1 MSAPVAGGT
10 TGAPLRALVI
20 GAGPAAR
27 MMHLPEL
34 ARLRDAGELVLQ
46 VVCDLDAARCAEA
59 HASFGFLAVSGD
71 AYAALERA
79 DIDVVYV
86 FGSAQM
92 HYELGLRALESGK
105 HLFVEKP
112 VAPGFAEA
120 QALAARAQRLGRV
133 AVGGHNRRFLKAFTQ
148 LREQGQ
154 AGWSAAEA
162 VFHKPEF
169 GKTPA
174 FGARTWLG
182 ANGIHAL
189 DALVFMMGALP
200 DEVHALAAEN
210 AVFSALLRWPG
221 GAQGTFLCNNHA
233 GSRLEEY
240 VFHRPGE
247 TCRVTAEGLLT
258 EKGGRTERYALP
270 MQGDGVAAEHE
281 AFLAAIRG
289 GGVPLH
295 DLGALAPSLY
305 LAELIE
311 AGYSGRCR
319 LPQQEEA
326 AGPQAAAIPSLLVV
340 NPLGLQAALTQ
351 TLPAARLVSLA
362 QLEAEPGARPDIR
375 AALLGRGAAPLTAGA
390 LAKLPNL
397 AVVGIVA
404 LSVARYDP
412 HALLARGIRI
422 VNASAAYA
430 DSVAEFALALATLA
444 RRRAFVSHE
453 ALRAGGWGTA
463 YRARGLKGRVR
474 HAARALRPALSR
486 LGLDPLM
493 RRAWVR
499 VAARVAG
506 PPAGAA
512 ADLRGCR
519 VGLIGWGANARA
531 FAQLLQRAGAQV
543 RVYSQHATAAELTA
557 AACTPATLPEVLA
570 CEVVS
575 LHRGLS
581 AATRHAL
588 GAAELAQLR
597 PGTVLINL
605 ARGALIEPQA
615 LLQRLRQGDVFACLD
630 TYEVEPLPAGDPLRQ
645 LPNVFLTAHIAGG
658 SPQMLAAAA
667 QEVVEKVAAH
677 LRGAEVAAVTAA
689 RLSTMT

>member
-20 GAGPAAR
+20 GVGPAAR

-92 HYELGLRALESGK
+92 HYELGLRALEGGK

-233 GSRLEEY
+233 GSRLERH
-240 VFHRPGE
+240 V
-247 TCRVTAEGLLT
+247 
-258 EKGGRTERYALP
+258 
-270 MQGDGVAAEHE
+270 
-281 AFLAAIRG
+281 
-289 GGVPLH
+289 
-295 DLGALAPSLY
+295 
-305 LAELIE
+305 
-311 AGYSGRCR
+311 
-319 LPQQEEA
+319 
-326 AGPQAAAIPSLLVV
+326 QA
-340 NPLGLQAALTQ
+340 
-351 TLPAARLVSLA
+351 R
-362 QLEAEPGARPDIR
+362 
-375 AALLGRGAAPLTAGA
+375 
-390 LAKLPNL
+390 
-397 AVVGIVA
+397 
-404 LSVARYDP
+404 
-412 HALLARGIRI
+412 
-422 VNASAAYA
+422 
-430 DSVAEFALALATLA
+430 
-444 RRRAFVSHE
+444 
-453 ALRAGGWGTA
+453 
-463 YRARGLKGRVR
+463 
-474 HAARALRPALSR
+474 
-486 LGLDPLM
+486 
-493 RRAWVR
+493 
-499 VAARVAG
+499 
-506 PPAGAA
+506 
-512 ADLRGCR
+512 
-519 VGLIGWGANARA
+519 
-531 FAQLLQRAGAQV
+531 
-543 RVYSQHATAAELTA
+543 
-557 AACTPATLPEVLA
+557 
-570 CEVVS
+570 
-575 LHRGLS
+575 
-581 AATRHAL
+581 
-588 GAAELAQLR
+588 
-597 PGTVLINL
+597 
-605 ARGALIEPQA
+605 
-615 LLQRLRQGDVFACLD
+615 
-630 TYEVEPLPAGDPLRQ
+630 
-645 LPNVFLTAHIAGG
+645 
-658 SPQMLAAAA
+658 
-667 QEVVEKVAAH
+667 
-677 LRGAEVAAVTAA
+677 
-689 RLSTMT
+689 